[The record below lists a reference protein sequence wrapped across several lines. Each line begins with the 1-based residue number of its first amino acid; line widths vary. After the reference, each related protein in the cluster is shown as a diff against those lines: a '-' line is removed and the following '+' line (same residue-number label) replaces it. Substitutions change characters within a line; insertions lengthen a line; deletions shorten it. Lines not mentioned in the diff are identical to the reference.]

1 MLAASLKFDMEL
13 LMSRASD
20 RAYSEIRSL
29 ILSGDAPPG
38 APLREEQLADLCG
51 VSRTPVRDALRRLE
65 SELYVVRTESQ
76 RTFVADW
83 SREDVEE
90 MFALR
95 AMLEAH
101 AARRAAERMSDER
114 LDELTRCN
122 AKLELAVCKPEP
134 DVVEFLDR
142 NREFHAS
149 IIEAASSPRLTVTL
163 AALVEQPVVRRT
175 AMRYGRTQLE
185 QSVSEHRELL
195 NAFAA
200 HDPEWAHAVMTGHIR
215 RAFHAFTARWSQESE
230 RK

>member
-1 MLAASLKFDMEL
+1 
-13 LMSRASD
+13 MSRASD

-38 APLREEQLADLCG
+38 SPLREAQLADLCG

-65 SELYVVRTESQ
+65 SELYVVRSDSQ

-101 AARRAAERMSDER
+101 AARRAAERMTDDHLDR
-114 LDELTRCN
+114 LAACNDELER
-122 AKLELAVCKPEP
+122 AVSQHAP
-134 DVVEFLDR
+134 DVVAFLDR
-142 NREFHAS
+142 NRDFHAL
-149 IIEAASSPRLTVTL
+149 ILEASASPRLTATL
-163 AALVEQPVVRRT
+163 ATLVEQPVVRRT
-175 AMRYGRTQLE
+175 AMHYGRDQLRR
-185 QSVSEHRELL
+185 SATDHRELL
-195 NAFAA
+195 RAFAA
-200 HDPEWAHAVMTGHIR
+200 RDPDWAHALMTGHIR
-215 RAFHAFTARWSQESE
+215 RAFHAFAETGPQASE

>member
-1 MLAASLKFDMEL
+1 
-13 LMSRASD
+13 MSRASD

-38 APLREEQLADLCG
+38 APLREEQLAELCG

-65 SELYVVRTESQ
+65 AELYVVRTESQ

-114 LDELTRCN
+114 LGHLIRCN
-122 AKLELAVCKPEP
+122 EAIEVAVSKADP

-149 IIEAASSPRLTVTL
+149 IIEAANSPRLTATL
-163 AALVEQPVVRRT
+163 ATLVEQPVVRRT
-175 AMRYGRTQLE
+175 AMQYGRTQLE
-185 QSVSEHRELL
+185 QSAREHRELL

-215 RAFHAFTARWSQESE
+215 RAFHAFTARFSQESE